1 MKPAAVLLPAA
12 RQPLAVLAAAMAAA
26 AVLTLPADPATA
38 ADWPQW
44 RGPARSGISPES
56 SGYPAGWPPKRLW
69 AGNVGVGCTSPIL
82 VGGRLYVMGWQ
93 GPRNVQSNPVG
104 RDIVRCLDAR
114 TGKERWKQAYPAR
127 YQSRIRTGDTSA
139 YGGPSSTPT
148 FDPETGYLYTLS
160 IDGHLCCWDTK
171 RRGAPVWAMNFH
183 EAYKIPQRPDVGRG
197 KRDYGHPGSPLLV
210 GDQVAVEVGD
220 DSGTVMAF
228 DKKTGRRAWKSQ
240 ATELGGHT
248 GGPTPF
254 VVDGVPCLATLALRK
269 LIVMRIDNGRQGR
282 TVAEFPWTT
291 DFANNIATPAAWK
304 NRLVIS
310 SDYNVSRMALLEV
323 SLNGGIRQRWSV
335 RDHSKV
341 CTPVIYKGRIF
352 TVDGTLKCLDLATGR
367 RVWSGGQ
374 FGNGSVLVT
383 AGDDRLIVFGKGTFA
398 LLDALGG
405 GYREL
410 ARVDKL
416 LRGICYPHVTLAGG
430 ILAVKD
436 RDGNLI
442 CFDTT

>member
-1 MKPAAVLLPAA
+1 VAWGLIAPSCANLL
-12 RQPLAVLAAAMAAA
+12 
-26 AVLTLPADPATA
+26 AD
-38 ADWPQW
+38 DWPQW
-44 RGPARSGISPES
+44 LGPDHNAVTPES
-56 SGYPAGWPPKRLW
+56 SGYPSGWPPKRLW
-69 AGNVGVGCTSPIL
+69 NKNVGKGCTSPIL
-82 VGGRLYVMGWQ
+82 AGGRLYTMGWS
-93 GPRNVQSNPVG
+93 GGGRGNPLGTDAVL
-104 RDIVRCLDAR
+104 CLDAR
-114 TGKERWKQAYPAR
+114 TGAEHWRRTYPCR

-228 DKKTGRRAWKSQ
+228 DKKTGR
-240 ATELGGHT
+240 
-248 GGPTPF
+248 
-254 VVDGVPCLATLALRK
+254 
-269 LIVMRIDNGRQGR
+269 
-282 TVAEFPWTT
+282 
-291 DFANNIATPAAWK
+291 
-304 NRLVIS
+304 
-310 SDYNVSRMALLEV
+310 LEV